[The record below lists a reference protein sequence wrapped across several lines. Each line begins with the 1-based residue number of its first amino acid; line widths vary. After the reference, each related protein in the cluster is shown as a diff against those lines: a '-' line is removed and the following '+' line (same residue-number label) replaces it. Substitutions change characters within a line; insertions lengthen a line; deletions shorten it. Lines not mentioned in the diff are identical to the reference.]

1 MNVKALLCAI
11 AVSLAG
17 AQYASA
23 HPGHKHEARP
33 AINEE
38 SAKVRAKE
46 EVDRLVSKK
55 KVPDSWKEIAV
66 KSVEKRTYK
75 KGWEWVAI
83 FENEQAKENKV
94 LYVFLK
100 PAGDFIAANFTGK

>member
-1 MNVKALLCAI
+1 MNVKALLCTI
-11 AVSLAG
+11 AMSLGG
-17 AQYASA
+17 ARYASA
-23 HPGHKHEARP
+23 HPGHAHEARP
-33 AINEE
+33 EINEE

-55 KVPDSWKEIAV
+55 KVPESWKDVAI
-66 KSVEKRTYK
+66 KSMEKRTYK

-83 FENEQAKENKV
+83 FEDAQAKVNKV

-100 PAGDFIAANFTGK
+100 PTGAFVAANFTGK